1 MPATSTLQICR
12 SDASAASGVTGTFAQ
27 TGGTATVGIL
37 RMGGSNTT
45 PANNANA
52 IASLNLSAGTFAA
65 TTFAALSGAD
75 SSSSTINIGG
85 TADVTLPAFP
95 TARGAGSTATINF
108 NGGTLKPL
116 AASATYMGGLTA
128 AYIKAGGA
136 KFDTTNGSITI
147 TQSLLTDTLSTGGGL
162 SKDGGNTLT
171 LTGANTYTGSTV
183 VNAGALVLADDAQ
196 LTFVLGASSG
206 SNNSISGA
214 GGVTLDGDFV
224 IDTSAAD
231 ALATGTW
238 TLENVPSLT
247 GAYSA
252 TFSVVGFTDAGGDK
266 WTKPNG
272 PTKIY
277 TFDETTGV
285 LTLGPAGYASWSGGA
300 AFDADANSDGVDN
313 GMAWVLGAADP
324 SANAIGLLPTFDN
337 TTDPTYF
344 IYTYR
349 RSDSANTDPN
359 VTLTMQYGSDLAGWT
374 TAVHDGS
381 NVIITPTDNFYGTSP
396 GVDKVEVKIKRT
408 LAVGGKLFGR
418 LNSVKA
424 P

>member
-1 MPATSTLQICR
+1 
-12 SDASAASGVTGTFAQ
+12 
-27 TGGTATVGIL
+27 
-37 RMGGSNTT
+37 
-45 PANNANA
+45 
-52 IASLNLSAGTFAA
+52 
-65 TTFAALSGAD
+65 
-75 SSSSTINIGG
+75 
-85 TADVTLPAFP
+85 
-95 TARGAGSTATINF
+95 
-108 NGGTLKPL
+108 
-116 AASATYMGGLTA
+116 MGGLTA
-128 AYIKAGGA
+128 ANIKAGGA
-136 KFDTTNGSITI
+136 RFDTTNGSITI
-147 TQSLLTDTLSTGGGL
+147 TQSLLADTLSTGGGL
-162 SKDGGNTLT
+162 TKEGGNDLT

-183 VNAGALVLADDAQ
+183 VNAGSFALADDAQ
-196 LTFVLGASSG
+196 LAFVLGVTSG
-206 SNNSISGA
+206 VNNSISGA
-214 GGVTLDGDFV
+214 GTVTLDGDFT

-238 TLENVPSLT
+238 TLENTPSLT
-247 GAYSA
+247 GAYGS
-252 TFSVVGFTDAGGDK
+252 TFSVVGFTDAGGNK
-266 WTKPNG
+266 WTKANG
-272 PTKIY
+272 ATKIY
-277 TFDETTGV
+277 TFDETTGI
-285 LTLGPAGYASWSGGA
+285 LTLGPAGYAAWSGGA

-313 GMAWVLGAADP
+313 GMAWVLGAANP

-381 NVIITPTDNFYGTSP
+381 NIIITPTDDFYGTSP
-396 GVDKVEVKIKRT
+396 GVDKVEVKIKKT